1 MINKIKAE
9 LKQLRHLNH
18 SIATLQEMEQKLKER
33 LAYLKSKAT
42 INEDEIAKV
51 EKTLSTIDLSAQIR
65 RSIELEAKYMRC
77 ILNLPPIDQTIIL
90 EGVVNGTHY
99 WKVAQKVGY
108 SVEGLKK
115 RIPLAISKIAK
126 MLANESRTVIE

>member
-1 MINKIKAE
+1 MISKIKAE

-18 SIATLQEMEQKLKER
+18 SIATLQEMDRKLRER
-33 LAYLKSKAT
+33 LVYLRSKAT
-42 INEDEIAKV
+42 LDEDEIAKV
-51 EKTLSTIDLSAQIR
+51 EKTISTIDISSQIK
-65 RSIELEAKYMRC
+65 RSIELESKYMRF

-126 MLANESRTVIE
+126 MLAS

>member
-1 MINKIKAE
+1 MISKIKAE

-18 SIATLQEMEQKLKER
+18 SIATLQEMDRKLNER
-33 LAYLKSKAT
+33 LVYLRSKAT
-42 INEDEIAKV
+42 LDEDEIAKV
-51 EKTLSTIDLSAQIR
+51 EKTISTIDISSQIK
-65 RSIELEAKYMRC
+65 RSIELEAKYMRF

-126 MLANESRTVIE
+126 MLASESKV

>member
-1 MINKIKAE
+1 MINKIRTE

-18 SIATLQEMEQKLKER
+18 SIAAMQGMEQKLKER
-33 LAYLKSKAT
+33 LVYLKSKAT

-126 MLANESRTVIE
+126 MLATETKS

>member
-1 MINKIKAE
+1 MITKIKAE

-18 SIATLQEMEQKLKER
+18 SIATMQELERKLTER
-33 LAYLKSKAT
+33 LSYLKSKAT
-42 INEDEIAKV
+42 LNEDEISKV
-51 EKTLSTIDLSAQIR
+51 EKTLASIDLSSQIK
-65 RSIELEAKYMRC
+65 RSIDLESKYMRY
-77 ILNLPPIDQTIIL
+77 IAMLPPIDQTIIL

-126 MLANESRTVIE
+126 MLASEAKSC